1 MAPKDRRSRLRM
13 VTGFAED
20 TAAEDTAAEDTAAED
35 TAAEDTA
42 AGWARSACTFMVES
56 YAVRGGRTTAR

>member
-1 MAPKDRRSRLRM
+1 MAPKDRRSRLRI
-13 VTGFAED
+13 VTGF
-20 TAAEDTAAEDTAAED
+20 AEDTAAEDTAAED

-42 AGWARSACTFMVES
+42 AGWARSACTCIVGS